1 MLRNAG
7 ILRRLLLVENL
18 FFFLFFSTI
27 FNTLVSHVKGET
39 TPKLVDS
46 VLFIGVDGLPALSVD
61 NPNPII
67 GDQYPVPNFQLLMN
81 EGVYA
86 YCSRTS
92 APTVSSPNWAAML
105 TGISPTVS
113 GFVSNPASE
122 VQPASFRNQGSTLFN
137 RVHSG
142 LPNHTMSAFYTWCDI
157 RRWLSFN
164 LNETNVI
171 HDLDW
176 MTLLCTQNDN
186 STFHEVRGFL
196 ENMDPLLTAGTVPG
210 YLTFVQFDEVD
221 ATGHEDEWFSDEFN
235 RYVQVIDGYVGQLV
249 DVFNRS
255 MNAANK
261 TRVVILT
268 SDHGGIDTNHD
279 DPTSTRVLNVPYVM
293 WSNNASLFP
302 RNFTLSEPIVYNQD
316 AYSTILRL
324 FGLYDDDVDR
334 YVYTSR
340 PLDSA
345 ILPLQNLNATKANYT
360 RIYEM
365 YNLKVNNSNGDRRF
379 CYEY

>member
-1 MLRNAG
+1 MHP
-7 ILRRLLLVENL
+7 LLQKLLIVENL
-18 FFFLFFSTI
+18 FLFLSFLMIFFS
-27 FNTLVSHVKGET
+27 LMSYASAEP

-61 NPNPII
+61 NPNPIV
-67 GDQYPVPNFQLLMN
+67 GDQYPVPNFQLLMD

-92 APTVSSPNWAAML
+92 APTVSSPNWSAML
-105 TGISPTVS
+105 TGMSPTVA

-137 RVHSG
+137 RVHSS

-164 LNETNVI
+164 PNETNVI
-171 HDLDW
+171 HDLSW
-176 MTLLCTQNDN
+176 MIMLCPQNDN
-186 STFHEVRGFL
+186 STFHGARDFL
-196 ENMDPLLTAGTVPG
+196 ESMQSLLATSTVPG
-210 YLTFVQFDEVD
+210 YLTFVHFDELD
-221 ATGHEDEWFSDEFN
+221 ATGHDDDWFSDSFN

-261 TRVVILT
+261 TGVVILT
-268 SDHGGIDTNHD
+268 SDHGGTGTNHD

-302 RNFTLSEPIVYNQD
+302 RNFTLAEPIVYNQD

-334 YVYTSR
+334 FVYTSR

-345 ILPLQNLNATKANYT
+345 ILPLQNLNATHANYT
-360 RIYEM
+360 RIYEL
-365 YNLKVNNSNGDRRF
+365 YNLKFNNSNDGHRF
-379 CYEY
+379 CYMY